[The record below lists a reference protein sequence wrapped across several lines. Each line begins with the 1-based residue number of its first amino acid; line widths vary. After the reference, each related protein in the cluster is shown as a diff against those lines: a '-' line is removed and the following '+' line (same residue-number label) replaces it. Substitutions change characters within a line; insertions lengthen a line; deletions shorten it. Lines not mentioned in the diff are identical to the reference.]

1 MKIKVFY
8 LLSLCIISL
17 LCSCKNSKSSK
28 TSESASVKSIT
39 TESKTKSDKDI
50 NDWFTAKVWKQGW
63 NVKADESLN
72 IKDFAYYYF
81 KNPDRWNKAFKFL
94 AKNNLK
100 AIKTGKYEIDGKNLF
115 AAVSEYESKDENN
128 AKIEAHKK
136 YADIQYVI
144 TGEEQIGVLPLENMK
159 PFIPYSDK
167 KDVEFFKT
175 DMTNYYHH
183 ADSSNFFIFFP
194 NDAHRPGVKID
205 KNTPIKKIV
214 IKVKLL

>member
-8 LLSLCIISL
+8 LLSLCTIL
-17 LCSCKNSKSSK
+17 FLCSCKNSKSSK
-28 TSESASVKSIT
+28 TSESASVKAIS
-39 TESKTKSDKDI
+39 TESEPKSDKEI
-50 NDWFTAKVWKQGW
+50 NEWFTSEVWEQGW
-63 NVKADESLN
+63 NVKVDESLN

-81 KNPDRWNKAFKFL
+81 KNPERWEKAFDFL
-94 AKNNLK
+94 AKTNLK
-100 AIKTGKYEIDGKNLF
+100 TIKTGNYEIDGKNLF
-115 AAVSEYESKDENN
+115 AAVSEYDSKNEDN

-144 TGEEQIGVLPLENMK
+144 TGEEQIGVLPLDSMK
-159 PFIPYSDK
+159 PFIPYSEKNDIA
-167 KDVEFFKT
+167 FFKT
-175 DMTNYYHH
+175 DMINYYHQ

-205 KNTPIKKIV
+205 KNTPIKKVV